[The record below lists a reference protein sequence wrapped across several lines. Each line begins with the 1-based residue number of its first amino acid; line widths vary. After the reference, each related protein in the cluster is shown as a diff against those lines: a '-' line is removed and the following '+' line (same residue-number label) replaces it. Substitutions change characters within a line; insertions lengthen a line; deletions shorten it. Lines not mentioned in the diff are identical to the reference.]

1 MSDLIEAKS
10 VQNNEQDIYDIFII
24 LLKNIKTIIG
34 FFIFSLVVFYLFSIN
49 QKQNFTYS
57 IELIKRDTV
66 ENKFEDIHLR
76 ILKANKAIN
85 SDYALYLTSTIYF
98 LDKINAA
105 IEPIKTSV
113 EEDIL
118 NNFLNYDLFIKD
130 LRNNLKIQSDNDF
143 IYLEYNSSL
152 KYESV
157 YKIIE
162 SIILYSSNKGL
173 SDTIIKFNDKIKYLE
188 EEFRNEIVK
197 YQMKIEDKIR
207 KLENEID
214 YDINLILIESN
225 RYSLEIEKNLKI
237 AKDLGLEKTLDISD
251 LNSFEA
257 AENNSSSNTDK
268 YRLQAVPR
276 NEFFLGESILE
287 KKLNYENLYSKKLAT
302 KELNDKFAEIKH
314 LKRLQENK
322 YFDNYSIRKHDIDSL
337 KKLSKQISLNSEY
350 LREGQGPFFLY
361 DMSSLEANS
370 NNISKLRFLIIFVF
384 FGLATACIFIISR
397 ENYKNKISLNL

>member
-1 MSDLIEAKS
+1 
-10 VQNNEQDIYDIFII
+10 
-24 LLKNIKTIIG
+24 
-34 FFIFSLVVFYLFSIN
+34 
-49 QKQNFTYS
+49 
-57 IELIKRDTV
+57 
-66 ENKFEDIHLR
+66 
-76 ILKANKAIN
+76 
-85 SDYALYLTSTIYF
+85 
-98 LDKINAA
+98 
-105 IEPIKTSV
+105 
-113 EEDIL
+113 
-118 NNFLNYDLFIKD
+118 
-130 LRNNLKIQSDNDF
+130 
-143 IYLEYNSSL
+143 
-152 KYESV
+152 
-157 YKIIE
+157 
-162 SIILYSSNKGL
+162 
-173 SDTIIKFNDKIKYLE
+173 
-188 EEFRNEIVK
+188 
-197 YQMKIEDKIR
+197 MKIEDKIR

-237 AKDLGLEKTLDISD
+237 AKDLGLEKTLDISA

-257 AENNSSSNTDK
+257 VENNSSSNTDK

-302 KELNDKFAEIKH
+302 KELNNKFAEIKH

-350 LREGQGPFFLY
+350 LHEGQGPFFLY

>member
-1 MSDLIEAKS
+1 M
-10 VQNNEQDIYDIFII
+10 
-24 LLKNIKTIIG
+24 G
-34 FFIFSLVVFYLFSIN
+34 FFIFSLVLFYIFNIN
-49 QKQNFTYS
+49 QKQNSSYS
-57 IELIKRDTV
+57 IELVKRDTV
-66 ENKFEDIHLR
+66 ENKFEDSHLR
-76 ILKANKAIN
+76 ALKEHKSIN

-113 EEDIL
+113 EEDVL
-118 NNFLNYDLFIKD
+118 NNFLSYDLFIKD
-130 LRNNLKIQSDNDF
+130 LRNNLKIKNDNDF

-207 KLENEID
+207 KLENEIA
-214 YDINLILIESN
+214 YDINLSLIRSN

-237 AKDLGLEKTLDISD
+237 AKDLGLEKTLDISA

-257 AENNSSSNTDK
+257 EENNSSSNIEKDRSPT
-268 YRLQAVPR
+268 VSR
-276 NEFFLGESILE
+276 NEFFLGELVLE

-302 KELNDKFAEIKH
+302 KELNDKYAKIKH
-314 LKRLQENK
+314 FKSLRESK
-322 YFDNYSIRKHDIDSL
+322 YSDNYLTRKHDLDSL

-350 LREGQGPFFLY
+350 LYEGQGPFFLY
-361 DMSSLEANS
+361 DMSSLKASS
-370 NNISKLRFLIIFVF
+370 NNTSKLRFLIIFVF